1 VTSVVYWASLAF
13 LGRAARQDEG
23 MGAGMGVN
31 EIHDGSDATLWAV
44 VDNSMATCENLAAVF
59 KEAVGDDTIRTA
71 AITHPK
77 MTDRAIEAI
86 FLAGGEPSQATLALC
101 DRPRLLMLWALSPRA
116 NVRALVASN
125 PHTPAAILEELAED
139 RDESVRA
146 VAVLNRLVR

>member
-1 VTSVVYWASLAF
+1 
-13 LGRAARQDEG
+13 
-23 MGAGMGVN
+23 MGAD
-31 EIHDGSDATLWAV
+31 ELQAETYAALRATVGDL
-44 VDNSMATCENLAAVF
+44 MATCEDLAAAF
-59 KEAVGDDTIRTA
+59 KEAVGDNEIRTA
-71 AITHPK
+71 AITHPN

-86 FLAGGEPSQATLALC
+86 FLAGGEPSKATLALC

-146 VAVLNRLVR
+146 VAVPNQPKH

>member
-1 VTSVVYWASLAF
+1 
-13 LGRAARQDEG
+13 
-23 MGAGMGVN
+23 
-31 EIHDGSDATLWAV
+31 
-44 VDNSMATCENLAAVF
+44 MATCEGLVAAF
-59 KEAVGDDTIRTA
+59 KEAVGDIEIRTA

-86 FLAGGEPSQATLALC
+86 FLAGGEPSKATLVLC

-116 NVRALVASN
+116 SVRAMVASN

-146 VAVLNRLVR
+146 VAVPNQPKH

>member
-1 VTSVVYWASLAF
+1 MVYLARPTF

-31 EIHDGSDATLWAV
+31 EIHDSSYATLWAV
-44 VDNSMATCENLAAVF
+44 VDDSMATCEDLATTF
-59 KEAVGDDTIRTA
+59 KEAVGDDALRTA
-71 AITHPK
+71 ALTHAN

-116 NVRALVASN
+116 NVRALVAAN
-125 PHTPAAILEELAED
+125 PHTPPAILEELVED
-139 RDESVRA
+139 LDESVRA
-146 VAVLNRLVR
+146 SAVVNQSSR

>member
-1 VTSVVYWASLAF
+1 
-13 LGRAARQDEG
+13 

-44 VDNSMATCENLAAVF
+44 VDNSMATCEDLAAVF
-59 KEAVGDDTIRTA
+59 KDAVGDNEIRTA
-71 AITHPK
+71 ALTHAN

-86 FLAGGEPSQATLALC
+86 FLAGGEPSKATLALC

-116 NVRALVASN
+116 SVRALVASN

-146 VAVLNRLVR
+146 VAALSRAAR